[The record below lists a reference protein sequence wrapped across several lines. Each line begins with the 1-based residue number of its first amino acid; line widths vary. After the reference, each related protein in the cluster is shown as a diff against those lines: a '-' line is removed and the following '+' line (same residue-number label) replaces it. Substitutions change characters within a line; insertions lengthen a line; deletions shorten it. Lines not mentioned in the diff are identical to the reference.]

1 MRPMFILI
9 PLAALLLTACGTTE
23 ERTVVVQPAPGTTVV
38 VPPSGDA
45 HVVSPD

>member
-1 MRPMFILI
+1 MRPLLIVI
-9 PLAALLLTACGTTE
+9 PLAALLLTACGTE